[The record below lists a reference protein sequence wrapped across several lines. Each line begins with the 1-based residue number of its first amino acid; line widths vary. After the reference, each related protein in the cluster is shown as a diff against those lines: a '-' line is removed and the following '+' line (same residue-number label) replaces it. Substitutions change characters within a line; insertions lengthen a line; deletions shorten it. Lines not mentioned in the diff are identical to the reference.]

1 MQFSTGYMKLI
12 HAIQSSFV
20 VLFLTLIL
28 VGCGGN
34 RLSGYSAPVTP
45 PQSNGEALGKITRFD
60 SNGNLEG
67 LVCQLNANGGVN
79 LQIYTG
85 NEAAANGIL
94 LQETKAILTSDTTD
108 AFFIAQCASVGTVYS
123 FSIPFSVLQPR
134 AGVNVYVYAKSLK
147 SPGQLIKLENSGII
161 IPDMLATTTTTTMV
175 RFTATTQPQ
184 VAPTTTTIRT
194 STTTTTIAST
204 TTTSTIPPTT
214 STVAIT
220 TTTIPVTTTT
230 LPPVAPTT
238 TTQSPVAPTT
248 TTHPAVV
255 ATTTTTTIPIM
266 YSLVVSNSDS
276 QATVT
281 DGAINCGSHCTASVA
296 KGSSVKLQA
305 NVPAASGW
313 LAIWQGC
320 DSVLDNQCTVNM
332 NANKNVSVEFIQ
344 PVYRRHHPT
353 ADDWLYSLSK
363 TEASA
368 SYTQG
373 GVVVFYLYRSIQNGR
388 APLNR
393 CLIPGKQHFLSNTD
407 NCEGHK
413 KEMTLGYVA
422 SAQSSANILIQLK
435 RYYKLPTGA
444 RHFTGTSVQTPPGG
458 YIFEG
463 PQGFVP
469 K

>member
-34 RLSGYSAPVTP
+34 RLSGYSDPVTP

-85 NEAAANGIL
+85 NEAAANGTL

-108 AFFIAQCASVGTVYS
+108 AIFIGQCASVGTVYS

-134 AGVNVYVYAKSLK
+134 AGAKVYVYAKSLK

-161 IPDMLATTTTTTMV
+161 IPDMLATTTTTI
-175 RFTATTQPQ
+175 RLTTTTVPPTTTT
-184 VAPTTTTIRT
+184 VPPTTTTVPPTTTTIRT

-238 TTQSPVAPTT
+238 TTQPPVAPTT
-248 TTHPAVV
+248 TTLPPVV
-255 ATTTTTTIPIM
+255 VTTTTTTVLSCNPGYYPQGGMCLPPGPTTAPEIEAGQTIGANPRG
-266 YSLVVSNSDS
+266 YFDGVKAGKFGGWACQTNLHNSLNVKVYVG
-276 QATVT
+276 ATLATKRLVGT
-281 DGAINCGSHCTASVA
+281 YLANNPDDPGVINTCSTV
-296 KGSSVKLQA
+296 
-305 NVPAASGW
+305 VPAANKYRGNHRFSIPNSVFLPTDSGKYIYVFA
-313 LAIWQGC
+313 LTHG
-320 DSVLDNQCTVNM
+320 
-332 NANKNVSVEFIQ
+332 KPSVE
-344 PVYRRHHPT
+344 R
-353 ADDWLYSLSK
+353 
-363 TEASA
+363 
-368 SYTQG
+368 
-373 GVVVFYLYRSIQNGR
+373 
-388 APLNR
+388 
-393 CLIPGKQHFLSNTD
+393 
-407 NCEGHK
+407 
-413 KEMTLGYVA
+413 
-422 SAQSSANILIQLK
+422 QLTFGN
-435 RYYKLPTGA
+435 LA
-444 RHFTGTSVQTPPGG
+444 
-458 YIFEG
+458 
-463 PQGFVP
+463 GFSMKVP
-469 K
+469 